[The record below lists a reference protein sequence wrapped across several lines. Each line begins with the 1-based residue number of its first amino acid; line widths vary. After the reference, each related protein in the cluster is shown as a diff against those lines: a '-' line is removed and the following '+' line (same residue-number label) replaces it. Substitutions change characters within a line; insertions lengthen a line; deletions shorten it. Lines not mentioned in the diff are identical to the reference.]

1 MEFWSKIIKEI
12 KKFWGSMSYDENPAN
27 EQEAIR
33 DSGLPKE
40 EQDILSSALKNVA
53 VLAMGKNIDPD
64 KNGYRRAK
72 PIKVRPSQNVDKER
86 SGRGIEENMEL
97 YH

>member
-1 MEFWSKIIKEI
+1 
-12 KKFWGSMSYDENPAN
+12 MSYDENPAN

-40 EQDILSSALKNVA
+40 EQDILSSALKSVA
-53 VLAMGKNIDPD
+53 ALAMGKNIDPD

-72 PIKVRPSQNVDKER
+72 PIKVRPSQNVVDKGR
-86 SGRGIEENMEL
+86 SGRGIPGYKERQPAQ
-97 YH
+97 